1 MHSYLSRYS
10 AARGSSTG
18 LSILGLTKVKACKSF
33 LFTEGH
39 PEDENKCKAKVVK
52 WEQKMV

>member
-33 LFTEGH
+33 LFTIITRHWPNTRAPIGGQIV
-39 PEDENKCKAKVVK
+39 AK
-52 WEQKMV
+52 